1 VRTGFGVRAAL
12 ILIGFTAAIAQI
24 VLLRE
29 LMVVFY
35 GNESS
40 IGLMLGSWLFWTA
53 AGSSLAG
60 HFAAGARQPRRL
72 MAGIQVLIAAI
83 LPWTVLAVRAAKG
96 LLQTVPGEVLGPG
109 AMLLTSFSTLGPLS
123 VLSGALFT
131 AGSEVYATTQAT
143 TVTISAGEATGSVY
157 LWEAVGSSGG
167 GVVAGLL
174 LIRYLSSLEIAWLLA
189 VLNLMAASG
198 LAIAARP
205 LRYAA
210 IGGVLGMA
218 AAMAF
223 FGWPQNLEAIS
234 QKHFW
239 RGQHLV
245 TTRDSV
251 YGSLAVV
258 GTEGSRSVYEN
269 GVVLFNVPDPA
280 AAEEAV
286 HYALL
291 EHPSPRSL
299 LLIGGG
305 LNGSIAQALR
315 HPTLERVDYVELD
328 PAILDLAREYF
339 PNEWRALRADPR
351 VRVHVTDG
359 RLFLKTTQSTFDV
372 VIVNLPEPQ
381 NAQLNR
387 FYTVE
392 FFREVSRKLTPTG
405 LLSFQLRSSED
416 YISAELGQFL
426 RSINKSLRVV
436 FPEVRAIP
444 GETIHFFAARQTG
457 TLASGT
463 GELLSRLHAR
473 NLKTSYV
480 SEYFIPFRMTPDR
493 MSEMDAQIR
502 PLEMTP
508 VNRDFAPVA
517 YYFDI
522 ALWAGE
528 FNQGYRRLFRAMAD
542 VNFGSMVAVLGVVLA
557 LLVAGG
563 RFLTR
568 YTVSSMYSRIQRRP
582 LPHGRGSDR
591 SRAKQ
596 AVWQYVNEVLKPRT
610 KTQNR
615 LQFVA
620 GFSTAAMGFTM
631 IGLEVLLLLAFQA
644 VYGYVYQQLAVV
656 IAAFMA
662 GMALGSWLGMR
673 RAARGGMRVLAT
685 TQVLAAAAPLVLLG
699 LFEAIGRANGKLTLV
714 ASQIAFPALALVSG
728 MLGGYQFPVASR
740 IFFGTDSTGQEAG
753 PTWQAEAPAP
763 LLRRPGTLYALDL
776 AGSCLGAVL
785 FSAWLVPV
793 FGFFKTALLSAMV
806 SLAPAAMAVLED
818 STPPLAGVRRIPGR

>member
-12 ILIGFTAAIAQI
+12 ILIGFTASIAQI

-60 HFAAGARQPRRL
+60 HFAVQPRRL
-72 MAGIQVLIAAI
+72 MAGIQVLIAVV
-83 LPWTVLAVRAAKG
+83 LPWTVLAVRASKG

-109 AMLLTSFSTLGPLS
+109 AMLLTSFCTLGPLS
-123 VLSGALFT
+123 ILSGALFT
-131 AGSEVYATTQAT
+131 AGSRVYATTYAT
-143 TVTISAGEATGSVY
+143 TASCRTTGKHSRDGHRSLTVAARIEATGSVY
-157 LWEAVGSSGG
+157 LWEAVGASGG

-198 LAIAARP
+198 LVIAARP
-205 LRYAA
+205 VRYAA
-210 IGGVLGMA
+210 MGGLLGMA
-218 AAMAF
+218 AVLAF

-239 RGQHLV
+239 GGQNLV
-245 TTRDSV
+245 ATRNSV

-315 HPTLERVDYVELD
+315 HTTLERLDYVELD

-339 PNEWRALRADPR
+339 PNEWLALRADPR
-351 VRVHVTDG
+351 VHVHVMDG
-359 RLFLKTTQSTFDV
+359 RLFVKTTQETFDV

-405 LLSFQLRSSED
+405 LLSFQLRSSEN
-416 YISAELGQFL
+416 YISTELGQFL

-436 FPEVRAIP
+436 FPEVTAIP
-444 GETIHFFAARQTG
+444 GETVHFFAARQAG
-457 TLASGT
+457 TLASGAD
-463 GELLSRLHAR
+463 ELLARLHAR
-473 NLKTSYV
+473 NLETSYV
-480 SEYFIPFRMTPDR
+480 SEYFIPFRMMPDR
-493 MSEMDAQIR
+493 MSDLDAQIR
-502 PLEMTP
+502 PEPETP

-517 YYFDI
+517 YYFDV

-528 FNQGYRRLFRAMAD
+528 FNQGYRRLFRAMAG
-542 VNFGSMVAVLGVVLA
+542 VNFGTMVAVFGVVLA
-557 LLVAGG
+557 VLVVGG
-563 RFLTR
+563 RLATR
-568 YTVSSMYSRIQRRP
+568 SSIARFGTGRKP
-582 LPHGRGSDR
+582 LPNGRGSDR
-591 SRAKQ
+591 
-596 AVWQYVNEVLKPRT
+596 
-610 KTQNR
+610 
-615 LQFVA
+615 FVA

-631 IGLEVLLLLAFQA
+631 IGLEMLLLLAFQA

-673 RAARGGMRVLAT
+673 RAARGGMRILAI

-699 LFEAIGRANGKLTLV
+699 LFEAIGRANGTLGPV
-714 ASQIAFPALALVSG
+714 ASQIAFPTLALICG

-740 IFFGTDSTGQEAG
+740 IFFGED
-753 PTWQAEAPAP
+753 WQAEAPAP
-763 LLRRPGTLYALDL
+763 PLQRPGTLYALDL

-785 FSAWLVPV
+785 FSTWLVPV
-793 FGFFKTALLSAMV
+793 FGFLRTALLSAMV
-806 SLAPAAMAVLED
+806 SLAPAAMAMIED
-818 STPPLAGVRRIPGR
+818 SETDPAG

>member
-60 HFAAGARQPRRL
+60 RLAAGARQPRRL
-72 MAGIQVLIAAI
+72 MAGIQVLITAI
-83 LPWTVLAVRAAKG
+83 LPATVLAVRAAKG

-109 AMLLTSFSTLGPLS
+109 PMLLTSFSTLGPLCI
-123 VLSGALFT
+123 LCGALFT
-131 AGSEVYATTQAT
+131 AGSKVYATACAT
-143 TVTISAGEATGSVY
+143 TARKHPRDGHRSLTVERQVAARSEATGSVY
-157 LWEAVGSSGG
+157 LWEAVGSSAGG
-167 GVVAGLL
+167 AVAGLI
-174 LIRYLSSLEIAWLLA
+174 LIRYLSSLEVAWLLA

-205 LRYAA
+205 ARYAA
-210 IGGVLGMA
+210 IGGLLGIAAVL
-218 AAMAF
+218 AF
-223 FGWPQNLEAIS
+223 FGWPKNLEAIS

-239 RGQHLV
+239 GGLHLV
-245 TTRDSV
+245 ATRNSV

-269 GVVLFNVPDPA
+269 GVVLFNVPDPE

-328 PAILDLAREYF
+328 PAILDLAQEYF
-339 PNEWRALRADPR
+339 PNEWLALRADGR
-351 VRVHVTDG
+351 VHVHVTDG

-416 YISAELGQFL
+416 YISAEQGQFL
-426 RSINKSLRVV
+426 RSIDKSLRAA
-436 FPEVRAIP
+436 FPEVTAIP
-444 GETIHFFAARQTG
+444 GETVHFFAARQAG
-457 TLASGT
+457 TLASGA
-463 GELLSRLHAR
+463 GELLARLHAR
-473 NLKTSYV
+473 NLQTSYV
-480 SEYFIPFRMTPDR
+480 SDYFIPFRMTPDR
-493 MSEMDAQIR
+493 MRDLDTELR
-502 PLEMTP
+502 PLESTP

-517 YYFDI
+517 YYFDA

-528 FNQGYRRLFRAMAD
+528 FNQGYRRLFRAMAG
-542 VNFGSMVAVLGVVLA
+542 VNFGTMLAAFAIVLAVLVV
-557 LLVAGG
+557 GG
-563 RFLTR
+563 RWWGG
-568 YTVSSMYSRIQRRP
+568 P
-582 LPHGRGSDR
+582 PGPRGS
-591 SRAKQ
+591 
-596 AVWQYVNEVLKPRT
+596 PRT
-610 KTQNR
+610 RPSAEGSSRQGR
-615 LQFVA
+615 LRDEGVPRGPGGPPHTARFVA

-631 IGLEVLLLLAFQA
+631 IGLEMLLLLAFQA

-673 RAARGGMRVLAT
+673 RAARGGMRVLAV
-685 TQVLAAAAPLVLLG
+685 TQMLAAAAPLLLLG
-699 LFEAIGRANGKLTLV
+699 LFEAIGRADSTLGLA
-714 ASQIAFPALALVSG
+714 ASQIAFPALALISG

-740 IFFGTDSTGQEAG
+740 IFFGAG
-753 PTWQAEAPAP
+753 QAEPPAP
-763 LLRRPGTLYALDL
+763 PLQRPGTLYALDL

-785 FSAWLVPV
+785 FSVWLVPV

-806 SLAPAAMAVLED
+806 SLAPAAMAMLEGSKPD
-818 STPPLAGVRRIPGR
+818 PAE